1 MTAHEPFSKTMH
13 QELSPLEKARYFMVE
28 QQIRPWDVHDARVL
42 DLLLSIKRE
51 NFVPVEHQN
60 LAFVDIELPIGH
72 GSVMLAPRVE
82 ARLLQ
87 DLAIQHGDRILEIGT
102 GTGFMAAL
110 LGSLGHS
117 VLTLEIHQPLADQA
131 RKNLQANG
139 LGNVEVRCAD
149 GSQSSSIEGQ
159 FDVIVLSGSVAKIPV
174 ELIEKLAPGGRLGA
188 FVGDDI
194 VMRAT
199 LVTREADSAQIS
211 TRQPWDSVVP
221 RLLGFA
227 ENERFSF

>member
-1 MTAHEPFSKTMH
+1 MTTL

-28 QQIRPWDVHDARVL
+28 QQIRPWDVHDARIL

-51 NFVPVEHQN
+51 NFVPSAHRQ
-60 LAFVDIELPIGH
+60 LAFVDVELPLGH
-72 GSVMLAPRVE
+72 GAVMLAPRVE

-87 DLAIQHGDRILEIGT
+87 ELQVQHGDRILEIGT
-102 GTGFMAAL
+102 GSGFMAAL

-117 VLTLEIHQPLADQA
+117 VLTLEIHQPLAEQA
-131 RKNLQANG
+131 RKNLQSQG
-139 LGNVEVRCAD
+139 FGNVEVRCAD
-149 GSQSSSIEGQ
+149 GSLSSAIEGQ
-159 FDVIVLSGSVAKIPV
+159 FDVIVLSGSVAKLPV
-174 ELIEKLAPGGRLGA
+174 ELIEKLAPGGRLAA

-199 LVTREADSAQIS
+199 LVTRSADSNQI
-211 TRQPWDSVVP
+211 TTQQPWDSAAP

-227 ENERFSF
+227 GHERFTF